1 MTRKYQTRRP
11 GLAKTAAL
19 LAAAVLLSQGAA
31 TQAVAAEKVTFAYP
45 TNISLSNAPTLMAV
59 GMGYFKE
66 AGLDVSIN
74 FFQGSAVMLP
84 QIAQKHVT
92 FGWITP
98 DPLVVSL
105 APGRDPL
112 PVKMFY
118 NGIYLSPFEIVV
130 PEGSPVHSLKDLKG
144 KKIGVGAM
152 SWGNVLVTKAML
164 KDLGYSWPKDYTL
177 VPVGVGPTAFRA
189 LSDGSIDALNLFDT
203 FHKQMENRG
212 AKLRR
217 LPFEP
222 RYKALFSSGLIAHND
237 TLKNRPDLVTAFS
250 RAATK
255 GVIACNANPVACVKN
270 FWSLYPNTKPAQ
282 GTEQEK
288 LADAVEVLKVRL
300 KTMIPP
306 EGLSK
311 MGYYT
316 EDAWKHYA
324 QILHAGGQLP
334 TADVP
339 VQTLY
344 TNEFVKAIDDFDAQA
359 VIASAKAKQ

>member
-1 MTRKYQTRRP
+1 MHYTKSRSHRGKK
-11 GLAKTAAL
+11 LVAAL
-19 LAAAVLLSQGAA
+19 IGAA
-31 TQAVAAEKVTFAYP
+31 LVSAAGISQAADMEKVSFAYP

-105 APGRDPL
+105 QPKRDPL

-130 PEGSPVHSLKDLKG
+130 PADSPLQSLKDLKG

-152 SWGNVLVTKAML
+152 SWGNVLVTETML
-164 KDLGYSWPKDYTL
+164 KDLGYTQQKDYTL

-189 LSDGSIDALNLFDT
+189 LQDGSIDALNLFDT
-203 FHKQMENRG
+203 FHTQMENRG

-217 LPFEP
+217 LPFEKKY
-222 RYKALFSSGLIAHND
+222 RELFSSGLIAHND
-237 TLKNRPDLVTAFS
+237 TLKERPDLVVAFGK
-250 RAATK
+250 AATK

-270 FWSLYPNTKPAQ
+270 FWKLYPNTKPAQ

-288 LADAVEVLKVRL
+288 LDDAVKVLQVRL

-306 EGLSK
+306 EGLK
-311 MGYYT
+311 EMGYYT
-316 EDAWKHYA
+316 EEAWKHYA
-324 QILHAGGQLP
+324 ELLHAGGQLP

-344 TNEFVKAIDDFDAQA
+344 TNDFVKSINDFDADA
-359 VIASAKAKQ
+359 VVAAAKSKE